1 MKNFKRFK
9 SLIGSVKNIVITTHI
24 FPDADGIGSQLA
36 LAEALKKMKKNVSC
50 VNESSLQK
58 RYSYLDPN
66 KKIISCRR
74 YSSKRPIDLL
84 IVVDTNGLERIGSKM
99 SLLAR
104 QAKEI
109 FFIDHHPAPKE
120 VLALHIIDV
129 NKAATGEV
137 VGEIIRKLKIPYSP
151 EMALALYT
159 AIMIDTSSFR
169 YPNVKA
175 STHGLISKLLETGIK
190 SHKAYDKI
198 YGAKELSHLQLVG
211 QVLLSAQSTENQSI
225 AWIYLTEKMMKKYRV
240 EPEETHSFINY
251 LLILKGIKVAV
262 MFREEGK
269 RVKISLRSSSVD
281 VGVIAQSLGG
291 GGHNHSAATY
301 KEGPLTL
308 VIKQTIDKIKIMTK

>member
-9 SLIGSVKNIVITTHI
+9 ELTDSVKNIVITTHV

-36 LAEALKKMKKNVSC
+36 LAEALKKLKKNVTC
-50 VNESSLQK
+50 VNESALQK
-58 RYSYLDPN
+58 RYRYLDTA
-66 KKIISCRR
+66 KKIIPCHKF
-74 YSSKRPIDLL
+74 SSQKPIDLL

-99 SLLAR
+99 GLLATKAR
-104 QAKEI
+104 EV

-120 VLALHIIDV
+120 VLALHIIDID
-129 NKAATGEV
+129 KAATGEV
-137 VGEIIRKLKIPYSP
+137 VGEIIRKLKVPFSP

-175 STHGLISKLLETGIK
+175 STHALISKLLETGIK
-190 SHKAYDKI
+190 SYKAYDQI

-211 QVLLSAQSTENQSI
+211 QLLSSAQSTEDQSI
-225 AWIYLTEKMMKKYRV
+225 AWIYLTEKMMKKYNV
-240 EPEETHSFINY
+240 EPEDTHSFINY

-269 RVKISLRSSSVD
+269 KVKISLRSSNID

-301 KEGPLTL
+301 KEGPLML
-308 VIKQTIDKIKIMTK
+308 VIKETIDKIKIMIK